1 MQERTS
7 MNTHE
12 RLNELG
18 KLMIELDAPGADN
31 ARRHMQASLLKA

>member
-1 MQERTS
+1 

-12 RLNELG
+12 RLNKLD
-18 KLMIELDAPGADN
+18 KLMIEPAAPGANN